1 MKVLLFYQDRGYVE
15 ILHLNP
21 GEEDLIRENEDV
33 DNYLPMTQILE
44 KRGLDYDNFS
54 PIWSID
60 ESDEGFPVFE
70 DGEECP
76 VHIIR

>member
-1 MKVLLFYQDRGYVE
+1 MKVLLFYPDKRYVE

-33 DNYLPMTQILE
+33 DDYLVMTQILE
-44 KRGLDYDNFS
+44 KRGLDYDTFT

-70 DGEECP
+70 DGDECP
-76 VHIIR
+76 THTIR

>member
-21 GEEDLIRENEDV
+21 GEEDLIRDNEDV
-33 DNYLPMTQILE
+33 DNYEQMQQILE
-44 KRGLDYDNFS
+44 KRGLAHDTFS

-60 ESDEGFPVFE
+60 KSDEGFPVFE

-76 VHIIR
+76 VHVIR

>member
-1 MKVLLFYQDRGYVE
+1 MKVLLFYPDRGYVE

-21 GEEDLIRENEDV
+21 GEEDLIRECEDI
-33 DNYLPMTQILE
+33 DYCLPMHQILDS
-44 KRGLDYDNFS
+44 RNLDYDSFS

-60 ESDEGFPVFE
+60 ESGDGFPVFE

-76 VHIIR
+76 VHVIR